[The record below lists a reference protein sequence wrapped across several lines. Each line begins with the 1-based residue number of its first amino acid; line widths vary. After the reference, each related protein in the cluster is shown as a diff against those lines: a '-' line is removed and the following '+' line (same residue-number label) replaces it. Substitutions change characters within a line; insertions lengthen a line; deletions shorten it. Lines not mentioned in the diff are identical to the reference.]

1 MTAVRAPAGA
11 IAASLGLFL
20 AGVAAAGATPD
31 ARDRT
36 WFATA
41 YYGRYIASNL
51 VDVPRNVLTGRATF
65 EDVDF
70 VSASLSR
77 VLVPDIRTD
86 VTGLQWA
93 LDGSSLEFEAQFGRH
108 FGHQT
113 HGEITVAMLWR
124 SPDVS
129 LPGHGTVNFAV
140 GEGLSW
146 ATSKPKFEGAHKG
159 AESHKFLNY
168 LAFEAELSHPS
179 APGLALV
186 PRLHHRSGVFGVIA
200 PRSTGSN
207 FLGVGLRFDLQ

>member
-1 MTAVRAPAGA
+1 MKAVPALAGA
-11 IAASLGLFL
+11 AL
-20 AGVAAAGATPD
+20 ALVAAMATAAATPE

-70 VSASLSR
+70 VSASLSY

-86 VTGLQWA
+86 LASLQWA
-93 LDGSSLEFEAQFGRH
+93 LDGSSLEFEAQFGKH
-108 FGHQT
+108 FGRQD
-113 HGEITVAMLWR
+113 HGEVTLAVLWR

-129 LPGHGTVNFAV
+129 LPGEGTVNFAV

-146 ATSKPKFEGAHKG
+146 ALSKPEFEGVHKG
-159 AESHKFLNY
+159 AEAHKFLNY

>member
-1 MTAVRAPAGA
+1 MKAACVLAGA
-11 IAASLGLFL
+11 GMAILCTLET
-20 AGVAAAGATPD
+20 AGATPE

-70 VSASLSR
+70 VSASLSY

-86 VTGLQWA
+86 FTSLQWA
-93 LDGSSLEFEAQFGRH
+93 LDGSSLEFETQFGKH
-108 FGHQT
+108 FGRQDH
-113 HGEITVAMLWR
+113 EEMTVAVLWR
-124 SPDVS
+124 SPDIS
-129 LPGHGTVNFAV
+129 LPGEGTVNFAV

-146 ATSKPKFEGAHKG
+146 ALSKPKFEGVHKG
-159 AESHKFLNY
+159 AGAHKFLNY